1 MEQIKMENDFN
12 WVMRVLNSSKTN
24 THIENSVKLFDL
36 FINKWSEYIS
46 DSVYELTYCSKF
58 NKLKKEIQ
66 KNVSLI

>member
-1 MEQIKMENDFN
+1 MENDFN